1 MISVCVCV
9 YRYIYY
15 AKHFLRLKSRLTLK
29 GRDLITNKEKTDP
42 TISPIGITH
51 TNIPPQVGA

>member
-1 MISVCVCV
+1 MCVCV

-15 AKHFLRLKSRLTLK
+15 AKHFLRLKSRLTLE